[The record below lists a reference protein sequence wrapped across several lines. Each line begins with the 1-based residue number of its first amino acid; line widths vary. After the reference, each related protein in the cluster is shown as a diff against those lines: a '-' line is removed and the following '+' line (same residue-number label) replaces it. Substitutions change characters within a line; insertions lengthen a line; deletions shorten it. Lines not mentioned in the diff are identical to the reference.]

1 MVLEVYP
8 SFLLTFFWI
17 FDIVVTIKAIF
28 MRGLPKMPK
37 YHLDKSFIKTP
48 LKFSD
53 IYLVQVGRLY
63 FAPGDSM
70 HLHPH
75 GEFYELTI
83 ITDGEGTVTTN
94 GYTHSV
100 KRGDIYL
107 SLPRDIHGIRS
118 SVEAPMKYDF
128 YSFYTDNEE
137 YKNRLSEIA
146 KQLSPEERVFSDER
160 ISALVCDAIAEFI
173 DEQSNRDELLY
184 SIFKQIMIYLIRNFK
199 KEVSQRTRGA
209 SGADAIC
216 YKIMNYID
224 THICT
229 LSSLEELSGAFGYNY
244 SYLSDLFRATTGNTI
259 SDYYKRRRLELAKE
273 MLREGSMSVTEIA
286 ERLGYSSLYAF
297 SRAFKEA
304 HGTSPKQY
312 EKAKRRKTR

>member
-1 MVLEVYP
+1 
-8 SFLLTFFWI
+8 
-17 FDIVVTIKAIF
+17 
-28 MRGLPKMPK
+28 MPK
-37 YHLDKSFIKTP
+37 YHLNKSFINNP
-48 LKFSD
+48 LQFSD

-70 HLHPH
+70 HLHPN
-75 GEFYELTI
+75 GDFYELTI

-94 GYTHSV
+94 GHTHSV

-224 THICT
+224 THIY
-229 LSSLEELSGAFGYNY
+229 SLTSLDELSEQFNYNY
-244 SYLSDLFRATTGNTI
+244 SYLSALFSRVTGKTLRE
-259 SDYYKRRRLELAKE
+259 YYLERRLEIARTMVLEKNKKIW
-273 MLREGSMSVTEIA
+273 EIA
-286 ERLGYSSLYAF
+286 DMLNYSSAFAF
-297 SRAFKEA
+297 SKAFTAKY
-304 HGTSPKQY
+304 GVSPKQMQLQSSG
-312 EKAKRRKTR
+312 EQKR